1 MLCEFFCNAHC
12 CFDCPNA
19 AIEAFE
25 NKFDIPASD
34 AGYEYIKCSECCYNV
49 KFCSC
54 DDCYLLGSEFC
65 IEKR

>member
-12 CFDCPNA
+12 SFDCPNA

-25 NKFDIPASD
+25 NKYDIPASD
-34 AGYEYIKCSECCYNV
+34 AGYEYIKCYDCSYND

-65 IEKR
+65 KK